1 VIDKGELTKRFVAFG
16 KHRNRP
22 EKDMAP
28 LERIDVQDQNRW
40 GRPTRFLITDTK
52 GNRFSESGEEF
63 RWAVN
68 TTAPENSQLYSSFVK
83 IINDSSQIRFVE
95 GHGWGHGVGMCQ
107 WCAEKRAEDGLRHE
121 DIILAAFPTAVLV
134 RAY

>member
-1 VIDKGELTKRFVAFG
+1 MGPID
-16 KHRNRP
+16 
-22 EKDMAP
+22 
-28 LERIDVQDQNRW
+28 RIDVQDQNRW
-40 GRPTRFLITDTK
+40 GRPTRFLVSDTK
-52 GNRFSESGEEF
+52 GNKFSLTGEEF

-68 TTAPENSQLYSSFVK
+68 TNGTDNTILYSSFVK
-83 IINDSSQIRFVE
+83 IINDSSQVRFVE